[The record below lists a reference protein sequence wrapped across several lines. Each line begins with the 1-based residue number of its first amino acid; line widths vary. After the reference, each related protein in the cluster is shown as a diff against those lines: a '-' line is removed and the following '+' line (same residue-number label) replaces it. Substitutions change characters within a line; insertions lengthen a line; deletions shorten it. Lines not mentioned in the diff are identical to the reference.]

1 MRVCAHERESLCDD
15 LIGRAPIE
23 RPPSTA
29 QPNRLTGSTT
39 NRHSYGHVAQ
49 LLLLGAPTAPFRVQ
63 QAPVCD
69 SLCVYM
75 CGRQEQSLPWP
86 GAH

>member
-1 MRVCAHERESLCDD
+1 MRRSIDSHQ
-15 LIGRAPIE
+15 
-23 RPPSTA
+23 

-39 NRHSYGHVAQ
+39 NPHSYGHVAQ
-49 LLLLGAPTAPFRVQ
+49 LLILGAPPERFRVQ

-75 CGRQEQSLPWP
+75 SGRQEQSLPWL